1 VSDTRT
7 LEVVVCTY
15 NNAAMLDGMLV
26 RLAAQRQI
34 EDVRWRCL
42 VVDNNC
48 TDHSAKIVQRY
59 IAERNIPG
67 LRVVREAEQGLT
79 PARLCGVR
87 NSTAP
92 WIAFVDDDCFLQP
105 DWVANAVAFVQT
117 HPSAGAFGG
126 KVVLDWEIEPP
137 NYARAFTYCFA
148 EQNHGDAERKVP
160 FLAGAGMVVNRE
172 ALTECGWIGGPL
184 LADRVGKS
192 LVSGGD
198 VEIALRIAGS
208 GRDLWYVPQCE
219 LRHQILARRIT
230 VPYMASMNR
239 NLGISQSLA
248 DALVFERSSL
258 HWFLQAAATAVRQ
271 IATLPML
278 AARAVRRQNLRQEIW
293 IQTNFML
300 GRFIGFWRIL
310 RMSPARRIAL
320 LGRAGRPLTRK
331 DSRQS
336 EGA

>member
-1 VSDTRT
+1 VSDAAT
-7 LEVVVCTY
+7 LEVVICTY
-15 NNAAMLDGMLV
+15 NNAAMLDGMLS

-34 EDVRWRCL
+34 DDARWSCL

-48 TDHSAKIVQRY
+48 TDDSAKIVQRY
-59 IAERNIPG
+59 IAERNIPR
-67 LRVVREAEQGLT
+67 LRAVREPEQGLT

-87 NSTAP
+87 SSTAP

-105 DWVANAVAFVQT
+105 DWVANAVAFAKK
-117 HPSAGAFGG
+117 HPAAGGFGG
-126 KVVLDWEIEPP
+126 KVVLDWQIEPP
-137 NYARAFTYCFA
+137 PYARAFTYCFA
-148 EQNHGDAERKVP
+148 EQNHGDVERKVP

-172 ALTECGWIGGPL
+172 ALAECGWIDGPL
-184 LADRVGKS
+184 LADRVGES
-192 LVSGGD
+192 LISGGD

-208 GRDLWYVPQCE
+208 GRDLWYVPRCE
-219 LRHQILARRIT
+219 LHHQIPARRMT
-230 VPYMASMNR
+230 SAYMVSMNR

-248 DALVFERSSL
+248 DALVFEGSSS

-278 AARAVRRQNLRQEIW
+278 AARAARCRNLRQEIW
-293 IQTNFML
+293 IQMNFML

-310 RMSPARRIAL
+310 RMSPSRRIAL
-320 LGRAGRPLTRK
+320 LGRARRQFTRK

-336 EGA
+336 EAA